1 MELGSIKLA
10 SEELGLA
17 QSTLSEHLKQV
28 EQSLDTLLF
37 TRGKN
42 GLQITPQGQSLYRY
56 THLIFKTADK
66 IKNIFSTDEEI
77 TNCIDVG
84 ILTSVTNSRTSK
96 FLIPLFDDENT
107 LVRIHQGDSDFLVK
121 RFIHREIDLF
131 LTDYKLALPHLDGLE
146 SEYLGSMSYV
156 LVYNSNYQEIKKI
169 YSDKNQKLPY
179 VHSSIKS
186 EIRWA
191 TEQFFS
197 QRGVDIVSRGESDDI
212 LLVKE
217 IIDNVP
223 SCAALPL
230 NVVENELNEGVYSQL
245 DVDPLGKAPLY
256 ANYLNGDSIENV
268 VQAIERLKSS
278 LKVP

>member
-169 YSDKNQKLPY
+169 YSIEEAIYANQTDHLHFNKP
-179 VHSSIKS
+179 IKVRL
-186 EIRWA
+186 EQGI
-191 TEQFFS
+191 TETTVG
-197 QRGVDIVSRGESDDI
+197 R
-212 LLVKE
+212 
-217 IIDNVP
+217 IIFNR
-223 SCAALPL
+223 ALPK
-230 NVVENELNEGVYSQL
+230 EL
-245 DVDPLGKAPLY
+245 PF
-256 ANYLNGDSIENV
+256 IT
-268 VQAIERLKSS
+268 I
-278 LKVP
+278 